1 MKAIRILKF
10 GPTDVMLST
19 DVERPIP
26 GADQVLVRIKAAGV
40 GPWDALVREGKSG
53 LPQKLPL
60 TPGSDLAGTVEAIG
74 TGVTGLSVGEAVYG
88 MTDESFTGAY
98 AEFAL
103 ASANML
109 ARKPESLSFIE
120 AAGAPVVAVTAW
132 QMLFEYARIKAGQ
145 TVLIT
150 GGAGNVGGYA
160 VQMARDAGVNV
171 IATAGTED
179 LEFVKSLGAQTV
191 VDYHKEQLEKS
202 ISPVDVV
209 IDTVGG
215 ETRDRSLRILKPG
228 GILVTVVTPPPVK
241 TGLIGDVRVEF
252 FYVEVTTARLNTISQ
267 LFDSGKL
274 KAHTGTI
281 LPLDEARLAHQM
293 LAGAAHARGKIVLK
307 VAA

>member
-19 DVERPIP
+19 DVERPTP
-26 GADQVLVRIKAAGV
+26 GAGQVLVRIKAAGV

-109 ARKPESLSFIE
+109 ARKPETLSFIE

-160 VQMARDAGVNV
+160 VQMARDASVNV
-171 IATAGTED
+171 IATARTED
-179 LEFVKSLGAQTV
+179 LDFVKSLGAQTV
-191 VDYHKEQLEKS
+191 VDYHKEELENS

-215 ETRDRSLRILKPG
+215 ETRERSLRILKPG

-241 TGLIGDVRVEF
+241 TGSIGGVRVEF
-252 FYVEVTTARLNTISQ
+252 FYVEVTTARLNIISQ

-274 KAHTGTI
+274 KAHTGTV

>member
-1 MKAIRILKF
+1 MKAIRILEF
-10 GPTDVMLST
+10 GSTDVMLST
-19 DVERPIP
+19 DVERPTP
-26 GADQVLVRIKAAGV
+26 GVGQVLVRIKAAGV

-53 LPQKLPL
+53 IPQKLPL
-60 TPGSDLAGTVEAIG
+60 TPGSDLAGTVEEIG
-74 TGVTGLSVGEAVYG
+74 AGVTGLSVCEEVYG

-109 ARKPESLSFIE
+109 ARKPGSLSFIE
-120 AAGAPVVAVTAW
+120 AAGVPVVAVTAW
-132 QMLFEYARIKAGQ
+132 QMLFEYARINAGQ
-145 TVLIT
+145 TVLIN

-179 LEFVKSLGAQTV
+179 LDFVKSLGAQTV
-191 VDYHKEQLEKS
+191 VDYQKEQLENS

-215 ETRDRSLRILKPG
+215 ESRERSQRVLKPG

-241 TGLIGDVRVEF
+241 TGLIGGVRVEF
-252 FYVEVTTARLNTISQ
+252 FFVEVTTARLNAISQ
-267 LFDSGKL
+267 LLDSGKL
-274 KAHTGTI
+274 KAHTGTV
-281 LPLDEARLAHQM
+281 LPLDEVRLAHQM
-293 LAGAAHARGKIVLK
+293 LAGAAHAPGKIVLK

>member
-19 DVERPIP
+19 DVERPTP
-26 GADQVLVRIKAAGV
+26 GAGQVLVRIKAAGV

-74 TGVTGLSVGEAVYG
+74 TGVTGLSVGEAIYG

-132 QMLFEYARIKAGQ
+132 QMLFEYARIKAGH
-145 TVLIT
+145 TVLIN

-160 VQMARDAGVNV
+160 VQMARDAGANV
-171 IATAGTED
+171 IATARTED
-179 LEFVKSLGAQTV
+179 LDFVKSLGAQTV
-191 VDYHKEQLEKS
+191 VDYHKEELENS
-202 ISPVDVV
+202 ISLVDVV

-215 ETRDRSLRILKPG
+215 ETRERSLRILKPG

-241 TGLIGDVRVEF
+241 TGSMIQAKSGTGL
-252 FYVEVTTARLNTISQ
+252 SQ
-267 LFDSGKL
+267 ALTFL
-274 KAHTGTI
+274 
-281 LPLDEARLAHQM
+281 
-293 LAGAAHARGKIVLK
+293 
-307 VAA
+307 

>member
-1 MKAIRILKF
+1 MKAIRILEF
-10 GPTDVMLST
+10 GSTDVMLST
-19 DVERPIP
+19 DVERPTP
-26 GADQVLVRIKAAGV
+26 GVGQVLVRIKAAGV

-53 LPQKLPL
+53 IPQKLPL
-60 TPGSDLAGTVEAIG
+60 TPGSDLAGTVEEIG
-74 TGVTGLSVGEAVYG
+74 AGVTGLSVGEEVYG

-109 ARKPESLSFIE
+109 ARKPGSLSFIE
-120 AAGAPVVAVTAW
+120 AAGVPVVAVTAW
-132 QMLFEYARIKAGQ
+132 QMLFEYARINAGQ
-145 TVLIT
+145 TVLIN

-179 LEFVKSLGAQTV
+179 LDFVKSLGAQTV
-191 VDYHKEQLEKS
+191 VDYQKEQLENS

-215 ETRDRSLRILKPG
+215 ESRERSQRVLKPG

-241 TGLIGDVRVEF
+241 TGLIGGVRVEF
-252 FYVEVTTARLNTISQ
+252 FFVEVTTARLNAISQ
-267 LFDSGKL
+267 LLDSGKL
-274 KAHTGTI
+274 KAHTGTV
-281 LPLDEARLAHQM
+281 LPLDEVRLAHQM
-293 LAGAAHARGKIVLK
+293 LAGAAHAPGKIVLK